1 MIFATRRELL
11 MTRHFP
17 SVFCVLLCSSCLIG
31 SRCPAGTLIIDT
43 PITLGPGD
51 ASMENQQVDVVEGGQ
66 LKIEGVH
73 TFQQLLVE
81 GTVEIDG
88 DAELAV
94 IGQVRVTDLGVIRF
108 LSVADDGLVEGVWAG
123 HGGTLSAGSME
134 VAFGGHVSA
143 DGTGYKG
150 VFRGAGLGPGGGAAS
165 ARDQY
170 AGGGGYGGAGADRSA
185 PGGLPYGSYRFP
197 VDLGSAGGA
206 ETATSTFPGASGGGA
221 IRLIVSGPMVLEGT
235 VSADGAGSD
244 HYYIGSGSGGSIWAT
259 LGSMSGAGV
268 FRANGGKKSFNGTG
282 GAGGGGES
290 RFTAAMILPTRV
302 PPHQS
307 VWVESRKSPEHL
319 VRSGFSIW
327 MGPGW
332 KCFKR

>member
-1 MIFATRRELL
+1 
-11 MTRHFP
+11 
-17 SVFCVLLCSSCLIG
+17 
-31 SRCPAGTLIIDT
+31 
-43 PITLGPGD
+43 
-51 ASMENQQVDVVEGGQ
+51 
-66 LKIEGVH
+66 
-73 TFQQLLVE
+73 
-81 GTVEIDG
+81 
-88 DAELAV
+88 
-94 IGQVRVTDLGVIRF
+94 
-108 LSVADDGLVEGVWAG
+108 
-123 HGGTLSAGSME
+123 
-134 VAFGGHVSA
+134 
-143 DGTGYKG
+143 
-150 VFRGAGLGPGGGAAS
+150 
-165 ARDQY
+165 
-170 AGGGGYGGAGADRSA
+170 
-185 PGGLPYGSYRFP
+185 
-197 VDLGSAGGA
+197 
-206 ETATSTFPGASGGGA
+206 
-221 IRLIVSGPMVLEGT
+221 MVLEGA

-259 LGSMSGAGV
+259 LGSLSGAGV